1 MIELVFLVYFLIV
14 FFALIGSK
22 RGWIKELIAMSGVI
36 LALFGMFQFDTLIR
50 RTLFGNLPSDQRFYL
65 QSIMFLVVVFFAYQN
80 RAIIGAEATRVR
92 NNQADGRDPLQTR
105 VLGALAGGVNGYL
118 ISGTLWYF
126 MDINRVA
133 TGLYPLD
140 PYVIAPPA
148 GTASATFLPNLPL
161 YLLTNN
167 GANGDLLSLAVIVLF
182 IGVLIMI

>member
-1 MIELVFLVYFLIV
+1 MIELVFLVYFLIA
-14 FFALIGSK
+14 FFAYVGSQ
-22 RGWIKELIAMSGVI
+22 RGWIKELIALAGVV

-50 RTLFGNLPSDQRFYL
+50 RTLLGNIFPDQRFYL
-65 QSIMFLVVVFFAYQN
+65 QSLMFLIVVFFAYQN
-80 RAIIGAEATRVR
+80 RALIGSEATRAR
-92 NNQADGRDPLQTR
+92 GGEGRDPLQTR
-105 VLGALAGGVNGYL
+105 VLGAIAGGVNGYL

-126 MDINRVA
+126 LDVNRVPG

-140 PYVIAPPA
+140 PYIVAPPV

>member
-14 FFALIGSK
+14 FFAYIGSQ
-22 RGWIKELIAMSGVI
+22 RGWIKELIAMSGVV

-50 RTLFGNLPSDQRFYL
+50 RTLLANILADQRFYI
-65 QSIMFLVVVFFAYQN
+65 QSLMFLIVVFFAYQN
-80 RAIIGAEATRVR
+80 RAIIGAEATAVR
-92 NNQADGRDPLQTR
+92 TGSSGRDPLQTR
-105 VLGALAGGVNGYL
+105 VLGAIAGGVNGYL

-126 MDINRVA
+126 LDINRVG

-140 PYVIAPPA
+140 PYIVAPPA
-148 GTASATFLPNLPL
+148 GTASASFLPNLPL